1 MRIRFSPDESTG
13 HITVLFYNNTFSI
26 FDHLS
31 LVLLD
36 YDLSIARLE
45 SRQQQQRCTDVLS
58 LTPPVCLCTSNLCHK
73 CMFYSFLIS
82 SHFSIF
88 LSPLIYDLQ
97 AYIQKHIFATKLA
110 SCVCHAALN

>member
-36 YDLSIARLE
+36 YDISIARLE
-45 SRQQQQRCTDVLS
+45 SRQQQQRCIVVTVIPLNFCCDYKSPS
-58 LTPPVCLCTSNLCHK
+58 LTENGNNHSSYQQTSPEESLRDIILITNLAIL
-73 CMFYSFLIS
+73 LI
-82 SHFSIF
+82 
-88 LSPLIYDLQ
+88 
-97 AYIQKHIFATKLA
+97 TNLA
-110 SCVCHAALN
+110 INFFRA